1 MGADRGRDGL
11 GLPALYRAPCYGD
24 AVHPVPPPPMLPLP
38 RAMLIDLDDTLLAS
52 SAAGRHAME
61 VITRQL
67 AGDTALPL
75 ARVSEAMA
83 EAHTWFWSDEERRTH
98 ARLHQAGARARIVER
113 ALELI
118 GFTAPVDAEALGHR
132 FLAERLR
139 SLEPIAGALET
150 VVELR
155 RRGVRLALVTN
166 GSAADQRAKIGRHA
180 VDRRFDAVLVEG
192 EVGFGKPDPRIF
204 RLALERLGVTAA
216 EAWMVGDDLPWDIAG
231 AQAVGIHGVWAS
243 DHAETGA
250 TGDGT
255 VQPDRTV
262 GTIAELLA

>member
-1 MGADRGRDGL
+1 M
-11 GLPALYRAPCYGD
+11 PALYRAPCYGD
-24 AVHPVPPPPMLPLP
+24 AVRTHPVPPPPMLPLP

-52 SAAGRHAME
+52 TAAGRHAME

-75 ARVSEAMA
+75 ARLSEAMA

-113 ALELI
+113 ALELLQC
-118 GFTAPVDAEALGHR
+118 TAPVDAEALGRR
-132 FLAERLR
+132 FVAERLR
-139 SLEPIAGALET
+139 ALEPIAGALET
-150 VVELR
+150 VAELR

-166 GSAADQRAKIGRHA
+166 GSAVDQRAKIGSHA
-180 VDRRFDAVLVEG
+180 VDRRFDAVVVEG

-243 DHAETGA
+243 DHAATGA

>member
-1 MGADRGRDGL
+1 
-11 GLPALYRAPCYGD
+11 
-24 AVHPVPPPPMLPLP
+24 MLPLP

-52 SAAGRHAME
+52 TAAGRRAME
-61 VITRQL
+61 AVTRQL
-67 AGDTALPL
+67 AGDIALPL
-75 ARVSEAMA
+75 EPVSGAVTEANI
-83 EAHTWFWSDEERRTH
+83 WFWSDEERRAH
-98 ARLHQAGARARIVER
+98 ARLHQAGARARIFER
-113 ALELI
+113 ALELL
-118 GFTAPVDAEALGHR
+118 GCTAPVDAEAMGR
-132 FLAERLR
+132 RVVAERLR
-139 SLEPIAGALET
+139 ALEPIPGALET
-150 VVELR
+150 VAELR

-180 VDRRFDAVLVEG
+180 VDTRFDAVLVEG

-204 RLALERLGVTAA
+204 RLALERLGVSAA

-231 AQAVGIHGVWAS
+231 AQAVGIHGVWAR
-243 DHAETGA
+243 DHAATGA

>member
-1 MGADRGRDGL
+1 M
-11 GLPALYRAPCYGD
+11 PALYRAPCYGD
-24 AVHPVPPPPMLPLP
+24 AVRTHPVPPPPMLPLP

-52 SAAGRHAME
+52 TAAGRHAME

-75 ARVSEAMA
+75 ARLSEAMA

-118 GFTAPVDAEALGHR
+118 GFTAPVDAEALGRR

-139 SLEPIAGALET
+139 ALEPIAGALET
-150 VVELR
+150 VAELR

-180 VDRRFDAVLVEG
+180 VDRRFDAVVVEG

-243 DHAETGA
+243 DHAATGA

>member
-1 MGADRGRDGL
+1 
-11 GLPALYRAPCYGD
+11 
-24 AVHPVPPPPMLPLP
+24 
-38 RAMLIDLDDTLLAS
+38 MLIDLDDTLLAS
-52 SAAGRHAME
+52 TAAGRRAMDFLAE
-61 VITRQL
+61 QL
-67 AGDTALPL
+67 AAETGLPL
-75 ARVSEAMA
+75 ARMREALA
-83 EAHTWFWSDEERRTH
+83 GASTWFWSDEERRTH
-98 ARLHQAGARARIVER
+98 ARMHQAGARARIVER
-113 ALELI
+113 ALELPCSV
-118 GFTAPVDAEALGHR
+118 TAPVDAEALGRR
-132 FLAERLR
+132 FVAERLR
-139 SLEPIAGALET
+139 SLEPIADALET
-150 VVELR
+150 VAGLR

-204 RLALERLGVTAA
+204 RLALERLDVTAG

-243 DHAETGA
+243 DHAATGA

>member
-1 MGADRGRDGL
+1 MI
-11 GLPALYRAPCYGD
+11 
-24 AVHPVPPPPMLPLP
+24 PLP

-52 SAAGRHAME
+52 TAAGRRAMDFLAE
-61 VITRQL
+61 QL
-67 AGDTALPL
+67 AAETGLPL
-75 ARVSEAMA
+75 ARMREALV
-83 EAHTWFWSDEERRTH
+83 EASTWFWSDEDRRTH
-98 ARLHQAGARARIVER
+98 ARMHQAGARARIVEH
-113 ALELI
+113 ALSALQV
-118 GFTAPVDAEALGHR
+118 TTPVDAEALGRR
-132 FLAERLR
+132 FVAERLR
-139 SLEPIAGALET
+139 SLEPIADALET
-150 VVELR
+150 VAGLR

-231 AQAVGIHGVWAS
+231 AQAVGIHGVWAR
-243 DHAETGA
+243 DHAATGA
-250 TGDGT
+250 AGDGT

-262 GTIAELLA
+262 GTIGELLA